1 MKKSASWTDLGRRC
15 AALLLFL
22 AVCLTSLV
30 CRAQL
35 DFDHHY
41 ARAYRAY
48 EAGRFAEAIEAFEAA
63 YAVNPLPRLL
73 INLGN
78 AHRKLG
84 QDQDALTCYQRYL
97 QLEPKAPPALRAKVE
112 ASMAQVRARARPLG
126 EARPPPPPSALPL
139 AVRAGGVPPAAAGG
153 VPPAAAVAPA
163 AAPHDPG
170 RGRGRA
176 GRWTFVVLGAVA
188 AVVAAGVVTGVVIG
202 SQQPPPGLPVGDQTY
217 PGMQ

>member
-1 MKKSASWTDLGRRC
+1 MKKSVSWTDLCRRC
-15 AALLLFL
+15 AVLLFFL
-22 AVCLTSLV
+22 GVCLGSGV

-63 YAVNPLPRLL
+63 YALNPLPRLL

-84 QDQDALTCYQRYL
+84 QDQDALICYQRYL
-97 QLEPKAPPALRAKVE
+97 QLEPRAPPALRAKVE

-126 EARPPPPPSALPL
+126 EVRPPPPPPVLSLTAT
-139 AVRAGGVPPAAAGG
+139 APP
-153 VPPAAAVAPA
+153 VSPAFAPA
-163 AAPHDPG
+163 S
-170 RGRGRA
+170 RGRDRGPGA
-176 GRWTFVVLGAVA
+176 GRWTFIVLGAVA

-202 SQQPPPGLPVGDQTY
+202 SQQPPPGLPVGEQTY